1 VGGIAKVA
9 SPDSQL
15 GQSIVSNWKTDM
27 SRRPEWLFTHCG
39 LKALTFC
46 PLPRSSRL
54 EAQRGGLLSD
64 EAISRLIEEAV
75 RREAGK
81 RLLDAMA
88 RLREANVPPLTEE
101 VGVRRPL
108 HAPTK
113 ERITIR
119 LSPDVLQS
127 IRATGAGWK
136 NRVDAALKDWL
147 KKHSPA

>member
-1 VGGIAKVA
+1 
-9 SPDSQL
+9 
-15 GQSIVSNWKTDM
+15 
-27 SRRPEWLFTHCG
+27 
-39 LKALTFC
+39 LTFC

-101 VGVRRPL
+101 VGVRGPQ